1 MCCVLLPVPVQFFL
15 MLAMGNDYLLY
26 YIVPL
31 HTFYFL
37 VVYLTMAIAPRL
49 NRTKWGIRGKLAVLA
64 LIMYCRTSLPMC
76 SDVWLCSWAEV
87 WHCGVCSPTA
97 LPVCVSVWEVPSWF
111 DTAFRII
118 EVAPG
123 GGLAKLHDWHFRT
136 FLDHYSASC
145 VLGMV
150 WEPLELGLT
159 SCVAVAVVVRHDIWH
174 GVCAQLPHDDR
185 VV

>member
-64 LIMYCRTSLPMC
+64 VTMYCRTSVAMC
-76 SDVWLCSWAEV
+76 SHVWMCVAMLVGRAV
-87 WHCGVCSPTA
+87 A
-97 LPVCVSVWEVPSWF
+97 LWPLLTERSACMCVSV
-111 DTAFRII
+111 
-118 EVAPG
+118 G
-123 GGLAKLHDWHFRT
+123 GAI
-136 FLDHYSASC
+136 
-145 VLGMV
+145 M
-150 WEPLELGLT
+150 
-159 SCVAVAVVVRHDIWH
+159 VRHGI
-174 GVCAQLPHDDR
+174 PHHR
-185 VV
+185 SGTWRRLGKAA